1 MPEGKDFLQELVFA
15 GLVGFIDPPRKEVA
29 EAIATCHEAGIKV
42 MMVTGDHSGTSKNI
56 ARQINFFKTGD
67 GENNALSGQDLK
79 NEFDEGTSWQIAKTR
94 IFSRVD
100 PSQKL
105 QLIKFFQEEGEIVG
119 MTGDGINDA
128 PALKRANIG
137 IAMGKRGTQVAQE
150 VSDMVLKD
158 DAFGSIVQ
166 AIRQGRVIFGN
177 IRKFIIYQL
186 SYHLSEI
193 LIIALISFS
202 LFVLPILPLQ
212 LLFLNLLSDVFPAL
226 ALGVG
231 VGNPGI
237 MNQPPKDPN
246 EPILSTENWWQI
258 ALYGGIMTG
267 CIAGAYFYAHY
278 VWDQPEQINNN
289 VVFFS
294 MAFAQLLHVFNMRDT
309 NEHIFNNQVTRNK
322 YIWMALSFCFTL
334 LFAAY
339 FIPAVS
345 EVLSFQELEARL
357 WFLIIITSLLPL
369 LIIQSI
375 KYITKKL

>member
-1 MPEGKDFLQELVFA
+1 MAD
-15 GLVGFIDPPRKEVA
+15 
-29 EAIATCHEAGIKV
+29 AITTCHEAGIKV
-42 MMVTGDHSGTSKNI
+42 MMVTGDHPGTAKNVGQ
-56 ARQINFFKTGD
+56 QIGFFITED
-67 GENNALSGQDLK
+67 EENRTLTGQDLK
-79 NEFDEGTSWQIAKTR
+79 KELDGDSSSKIDETR

-105 QLIKFFQEEGEIVG
+105 ELIKYFQEKGEIVG

-166 AIRQGRVIFGN
+166 AISQGRVIFGN

-193 LIIALISFS
+193 LIIALISFT

-237 MNQPPKDPN
+237 MKEPPKDPN
-246 EPILSTENWWQI
+246 EPILSRKNWGQI
-258 ALYGGIMTG
+258 ALYGGVMTT
-267 CIAGAYFYAHY
+267 CIAAAYFFAHY
-278 VWDQPEQINNN
+278 IWQEPDEITNN
-289 VVFFS
+289 VAFFS
-294 MAFAQLLHVFNMRDT
+294 MAFAQLLHVFNMRDV
-309 NEHIFNNQVTRNK
+309 NENIFNNQVTRNK
-322 YIWMALSFCFTL
+322 YVWMALTFCSIL
-334 LFAAY
+334 LLAAY
-339 FIPAVS
+339 FIPTVS
-345 EVLSFQELEARL
+345 EVLSFQELDARL
-357 WFLIIITSLLPL
+357 WVLIVVTSLLPL
-369 LIIQSI
+369 TIVQSI
-375 KYITKKL
+375 KYLTKRL